1 MPKYDVDIVDTV
13 KKTIEVLF
21 KCQDNFDDIDAFIDV
36 DKYQDNTYTNGVYI
50 NKVEGTDTSS
60 NPLVQELN
68 VKRYADGS
76 QLIDVTN
83 YVYPDYNGPIVVDS
97 APDVDVTITSDEDDD
112 VDNDD
117 TEEDED

>member
-117 TEEDED
+117 TDEDED